1 MLGSIERK
9 EFESE
14 LYAWNWIHENFKGKQ
29 WYRDHEAG
37 KKAGYDIYRDLEEYY
52 NYICCLGD
60 RLEVNLKEGNQTIN
74 LWIKPEEPVKAEDES
89 GTWYKLYN
97 SEVAR
102 ICDRLYT
109 VVAAASK
116 DDNNRGTYDH
126 MYEIMEDLKL
136 IDRLRNPVVDDKE
149 I

>member
-1 MLGSIERK
+1 MVGSIERR

-14 LYAWNWIHENFKGKQ
+14 LYAWDWVHETYKGKQ
-29 WYRDHEAG
+29 WYHDHEAS
-37 KKAGYDIYRDLEEYY
+37 KNSGYEVYRDIDEYY

-74 LWIKPEEPVKAEDES
+74 LWIKPNNVEPEES
-89 GTWYKLYN
+89 GTWFRLTN
-97 SEVAR
+97 SEVER

-109 VVAAASK
+109 VVAAAAK
-116 DDNNRGTYDH
+116 DDNNKGTYDH
-126 MYEIMEDLKL
+126 IHNIMEDLKL
-136 IDRLRNPVVDDKE
+136 IERLKNPTTAESE